1 MYIKSRNLFS
11 QVFPSPSSSLYS
23 SSLLSFFHSSS
34 NTLTSASSGPG
45 PDLIYHEPLPPGQAS
60 SPPPPPEPPPPPP
73 LPARNNLLVPA
84 TTEHSIIY
92 SLDSNYPRLRINV
105 PISNGYSSLESKLSS
120 GPSKLRALIGR
131 RPSLPGRIVTHEV
144 NIARQTPQSEAESLV
159 IETQEYVRDITR
171 RRRNIHATLMRERTP
186 GERLRRMLGLR
197 IETKLVKVLSTR
209 KSRRGSR
216 KRLKK
221 SLSQKSRRSSVSSH
235 DQSKLFSKNRRFA
248 PGNFF
253 RRLTRKISP
262 QRKSRPRKYLLDFEK
277 SSGSSSECSCP
288 SRSPTPRFIV
298 DRQGAI
304 RWPPIKLSDADQAQ
318 DQDTDDGEQR
328 DGVPG
333 LLGHVG
339 IENFTLKN
347 PLSTTESSSDP
358 LRVLG
363 WLQVNTDSHV
373 FTPALARTADADSK
387 AGPFRKAP
395 FHSNMHVLQTK
406 I

>member
-34 NTLTSASSGPG
+34 NTLTSTSSGSGLG

-120 GPSKLRALIGR
+120 GQSKLQALIKR
-131 RPSLPGRIVTHEV
+131 RPSLPSRIITHEV
-144 NIARQTPQSEAESLV
+144 NVARQTPQSEAESLM
-159 IETQEYVRDITR
+159 IETQEYVRDINR

-209 KSRRGSR
+209 KSRRSSRTR

-221 SLSQKSRRSSVSSH
+221 SLSQKSRRSSVSSRN
-235 DQSKLFSKNRRFA
+235 QSKLFSKTRFA

-262 QRKSRPRKYLLDFEK
+262 QRKSQPRKYLLDFEK
-277 SSGSSSECSCP
+277 NSGSSSDCSCP

-298 DRQGAI
+298 DRRGAI
-304 RWPPIKLSDADQAQ
+304 RWPPIKLSDER
-318 DQDTDDGEQR
+318 DTNDDDGEER
-328 DGVPG
+328 DGVTSLPR
-333 LLGHVG
+333 GHVG
-339 IENFTLKN
+339 TENFTLKN
-347 PLSTTESSSDP
+347 PLSMTESSSDP
-358 LRVLG
+358 PRVLG
-363 WLQVNTDSHV
+363 WLQVKR
-373 FTPALARTADADSK
+373 L
-387 AGPFRKAP
+387 
-395 FHSNMHVLQTK
+395 L
-406 I
+406 